1 MLLLLWWWCPYAN
14 ACCGMAIATAVS
26 AMAAVTI
33 AAIAEVLLMWF
44 ISHTYDSTL
53 VYLRYFT
60 TSAKNIEGFAD
71 IVNH

>member
-1 MLLLLWWWCPYAN
+1 MAITTAVIAN
-14 ACCGMAIATAVS
+14 AAAI
-26 AMAAVTI
+26 I
-33 AAIAEVLLMWF
+33 AAITEVVLMWF

-60 TSAKNIEGFAD
+60 RSAKNIEGFVD

>member
-1 MLLLLWWWCPYAN
+1 
-14 ACCGMAIATAVS
+14 MAIATAVS
-26 AMAAVTI
+26 AMAAATI
-33 AAIAEVLLMWF
+33 AAITEVVLMWF